1 MAGGVINKSP
11 APPRL
16 LLEMVLVAHV
26 ADIHLGYAQYGLG
39 EREADIYEAFEELVD
54 VIGKERPEILLVA
67 GDLFDSP
74 RPPIR
79 ALMRAREL
87 LGRLRSSGI
96 KIYHVIGDHEI
107 PRRVK
112 DLPPTA
118 ILEKISEHAG
128 LRNIAIEGDVVITGL
143 DRVRLSE
150 RDEALRKLGELATEA
165 RRFRKRI
172 LLAHAPLRGPENI
185 VKDLPKGYSYYALG
199 HEHDRRIFSLDGSAA
214 AYSGSI
220 EILSTAEIE
229 GWSRSGKG
237 FLLIDFSSNEP
248 IVQEVN
254 LGSIRPQKLISV
266 EVSDLERALVDAA
279 EWSSAQRK
287 KPIIHVRVRGRNIDR
302 QLILRMMQ
310 EKLAGRVLHYR
321 YEVLEEL
328 EEVGEAEEIP
338 AIDVRTIIR
347 DYLLSKGFHEDE
359 AELAVT
365 IYDAYMSRGIEE
377 VERLILSRLGER

>member
-1 MAGGVINKSP
+1 
-11 APPRL
+11 
-16 LLEMVLVAHV
+16 MVLVAHV

-39 EREADIYEAFEELVD
+39 EREMDVYEAFEELVEA
-54 VIGKERPEILLVA
+54 VGRERPDILLVA

-79 ALMRAREL
+79 ALMRTREL

-96 KIYHVIGDHEI
+96 RIYHVIGDHEI

-118 ILEKISEHAG
+118 ILEKISEHVG
-128 LRNIAIEGDVVITGL
+128 LKNIAVGDELVITGL

-150 RDEALRKLGELATEA
+150 RDEALRRLGELAAEA
-165 RRFRKRI
+165 RQFKKRI

-185 VKDLPKGYSYYALG
+185 VKDLPRGYSYYALG
-199 HEHDRRIFSLDGSAA
+199 HEHDRRIFSVDGSAA

-220 EILSTAEIE
+220 EIFSTAEIE

-237 FLLIDFSSNEP
+237 FLLIDLSSDEP

-254 LGSIRPQKLISV
+254 LSSIRPQKLISV
-266 EVSDLERALVDAA
+266 DVNDLERALVDAA

-302 QLILRMMQ
+302 QLILRTIQ
-310 EKLAGRVLHYR
+310 EKLMDRVLHYR

-338 AIDVRTIIR
+338 AIDVRAIIR
-347 DYLLSKGFHEDE
+347 GYLISKGLHEDD
-359 AELAVT
+359 AELAVA
-365 IYDAYMSRGIEE
+365 IYDAYVGRGVEE
-377 VERLILSRLGER
+377 VERLILGRLGEIGR

>member
-1 MAGGVINKSP
+1 
-11 APPRL
+11 L

-26 ADIHLGYAQYGLG
+26 ADVHLGYAQYGLG
-39 EREADIYEAFEELVD
+39 EREVDIYEAFEELVD
-54 VIGKERPEILLVA
+54 VIGREKPEILLIA

-107 PRRVK
+107 PRRIK

-118 ILEKISEHAG
+118 ILEKISEHVG
-128 LRNIAIEGDVVITGL
+128 LRNIAIGDDLVITGL

-150 RDEALRKLGELATEA
+150 RDEALRRLGELAKEVRQF
-165 RRFRKRI
+165 RRRI

-185 VKDLPKGYSYYALG
+185 VRDLPKGYSYYALG

-220 EILSTAEIE
+220 EILSTAEID

-237 FLLIDFSSNEP
+237 FLLIDLSGDEP
-248 IVQEVN
+248 IIQEVN

-266 EVSDLERALVDAA
+266 EMNGLESALANVA
-279 EWSSAQRK
+279 EWSSLQRK

-302 QLILRMMQ
+302 QLVLRMIQ

-328 EEVGEAEEIP
+328 EEAGEAEEIP
-338 AIDVRTIIR
+338 AIDVRAIIR
-347 DYLLSKGFHEDE
+347 DYLVSKGLHEDE
-359 AELAVT
+359 AELAVA
-365 IYDAYMSRGIEE
+365 IYDAYVSRGIEE

>member
-1 MAGGVINKSP
+1 
-11 APPRL
+11 

-39 EREADIYEAFEELVD
+39 EREMDVYEAFEELVEA
-54 VIGKERPEILLVA
+54 VGRERPDILLVA

-79 ALMRAREL
+79 ALMRTREL

-96 KIYHVIGDHEI
+96 RIYHVIGDHEI

-118 ILEKISEHAG
+118 ILEKISEHVG
-128 LRNIAIEGDVVITGL
+128 LKNIAVGDELVITGL

-150 RDEALRKLGELATEA
+150 RDEALRRLGELAAEA
-165 RRFRKRI
+165 RQFKKRI

-185 VKDLPKGYSYYALG
+185 VKDLPRGYSYYALG
-199 HEHDRRIFSLDGSAA
+199 HEHDRRIFSVDGSAA

-220 EILSTAEIE
+220 EIFSTAEIE

-237 FLLIDFSSNEP
+237 FLLIDLSSDEP

-254 LGSIRPQKLISV
+254 LSSIRPQKLISV
-266 EVSDLERALVDAA
+266 DVNDLERALVDAA

-302 QLILRMMQ
+302 QLILRTIQ
-310 EKLAGRVLHYR
+310 EKLMDRVLHYR

-338 AIDVRTIIR
+338 AIDVRAIIR
-347 DYLLSKGFHEDE
+347 GYLISKGLHEDD
-359 AELAVT
+359 AELAVA
-365 IYDAYMSRGIEE
+365 IYDAYVGRGVEE
-377 VERLILSRLGER
+377 VERLILGRLGEIGR